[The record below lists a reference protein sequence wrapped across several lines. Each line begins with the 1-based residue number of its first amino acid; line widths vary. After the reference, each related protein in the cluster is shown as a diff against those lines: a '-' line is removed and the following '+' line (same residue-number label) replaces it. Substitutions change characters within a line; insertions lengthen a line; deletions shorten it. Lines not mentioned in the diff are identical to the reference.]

1 MVFVLKSSKKN
12 SHDFISITF
21 SKSISISSITIKSSL
36 STKNK
41 KKHKLS
47 LINHIISMINHIILM
62 INNNHLMIILI
73 NTNSNL
79 YLIVHNIIL
88 LKLHKIS
95 SKYQKVIQYKIIN
108 YQTILFINKISLLRN
123 KHNNKTF
130 NQILYMSLK
139 ETQLWHKVEDHNFL
153 QFQQI

>member
-12 SHDFISITF
+12 SPDFISITF

-47 LINHIISMINHIILM
+47 LINKIISIINHIISMIIL
-62 INNNHLMIILI
+62 L
-73 NTNSNL
+73 NTNNNL

-108 YQTILFINKISLLRN
+108 YLTILYINKISLLLTN
-123 KHNNKTF
+123 NHNNNKTF

-139 ETQLWHKVEDHNFL
+139 EIQLWHKAENLNFL
-153 QFQQI
+153 QFQQT